1 MKTKD
6 SKKTA
11 RQKET
16 KGLSLSTRLS
26 ITLGLLGFL
35 IILGLSY
42 FIVDLGSQSTK
53 KNLDKNMDDLLTLTG
68 EKTEDIL
75 GEITTLSGSM
85 KG

>member
-11 RQKET
+11 RQKES
-16 KGLSLSTRLS
+16 KGLRLSTRLS

-53 KNLDKNMDDLLTLTG
+53 KNLDKNMDDLLT
-68 EKTEDIL
+68 
-75 GEITTLSGSM
+75 
-85 KG
+85 

>member
-6 SKKTA
+6 SKKAA
-11 RQKET
+11 RQKEA

-68 EKTEDIL
+68 
-75 GEITTLSGSM
+75 
-85 KG
+85 

>member
-11 RQKET
+11 RQKES

-42 FIVDLGSQSTK
+42 FIVDLGSQSTQ
-53 KNLDKNMDDLLTLTG
+53 
-68 EKTEDIL
+68 
-75 GEITTLSGSM
+75 
-85 KG
+85 